1 VKNSLNPVAAAAMCP
16 CGLMAASVVLLLGA
30 SLACAQAPKSAIK
43 EFDLFGTWARD
54 CHAEPG
60 PSNPYTIF
68 SESSGGGIFLRDDFG
83 PVYGDMIYRIV
94 EARRLSHFRISLRQL
109 LTTDEAVALDTVMLK
124 ANAKVR
130 LWSSRGS
137 DGQQYVEDGLVPTAN
152 NRETGWI
159 ERCDMKWA
167 TAR

>member
-1 VKNSLNPVAAAAMCP
+1 MKKSLCSLIAAAISVRC
-16 CGLMAASVVLLLGA
+16 LMAANVVLLLGA

-43 EFDLFGTWARD
+43 EFGLFGTWARD
-54 CHAEPG
+54 CHTEPG

-68 SESSGGGIFLRDDFG
+68 SESSGGGVFVRDDFG

-94 EARRLSHFRISLRQL
+94 DARRLSHFRISLRQL
-109 LTTDEAVALDTVMLK
+109 LTTDEAVALETVMLK